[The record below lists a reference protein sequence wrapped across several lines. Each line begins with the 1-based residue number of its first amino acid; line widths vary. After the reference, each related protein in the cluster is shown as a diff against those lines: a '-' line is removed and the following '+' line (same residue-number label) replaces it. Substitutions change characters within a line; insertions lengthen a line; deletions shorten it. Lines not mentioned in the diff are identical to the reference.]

1 MNYLLSLLKEIVKKR
16 KLIWDLSKA
25 DFRKRFVGSYFG
37 IVWMFIQPIVT
48 VLVYF
53 FVFGV
58 GFKTGDAIPGVP
70 FILWLVPGII
80 PWFFFSEALNAG
92 TNCLQEY
99 HYLVKKVVFRVEI
112 LPIIKLISCLI
123 VHLIFV
129 LIMFV
134 LYFCYMGGI
143 EIDPAIAN
151 PVILTIPRI
160 SWIQIIYYTF
170 ATFMLSLAISYFTSA
185 INVFFKDMAQIVG
198 ICLQFGMWLT
208 PIMWYEEMFADKA
221 FFPVLRVLLKLNP
234 MYYVVAGYRDS
245 MITGAGFWQ
254 RPTLTLY
261 FWGITLV
268 LFILGL
274 KVFKKLRPHFSDV
287 L

>member
-1 MNYLLSLLKEIVKKR
+1 MSYLISLLKDIVSKR

-70 FILWLVPGII
+70 FIVWLVPGII

-129 LIMFV
+129 LIMFG
-134 LYFCYMGGI
+134 LYFCYSGRINIIQGDVVNRVSVPM
-143 EIDPAIAN
+143 
-151 PVILTIPRI
+151 I
-160 SWIQIIYYTF
+160 SWLQVFYYTF
-170 ATFMLSLAISYFTSA
+170 AAFMLSLALSYFTSA

-208 PIMWYEEMFADKA
+208 PIMWYEGMFADKS
-221 FFPVLRVLLKLNP
+221 FYPILQVILKFNP
-234 MYYVVAGYRDS
+234 MYYIVAGYRDS
-245 MITGAGFWQ
+245 MITGDAFWQ
-254 RPTLTLY
+254 RPTMTLY
-261 FWGITLV
+261 FWGVTLV
-268 LFILGL
+268 LFLVGL